1 MITSRVLD
9 GARVESLV
17 DGKFILASDQP
28 APIGADAAP
37 SPFDLFLAGIAACT
51 AYYAQRYCRKWNL
64 PHAGIEVDLEP
75 VFDEKHMLID
85 VRMKLRVPA
94 TFPAEHLGGLLK
106 NAGNCLVKKTLEFPP
121 RISLDLVAG

>member
-75 VFDEKHMLID
+75 VFDEKHMLTD

-121 RISLDLVAG
+121 KISLDLAAG

>member
-9 GARVESLV
+9 GARVDTLI
-17 DGKFILASDQP
+17 DGKFSLATDQP
-28 APIGADAAP
+28 APTGADSAP
-37 SPFDLFLAGIAACT
+37 SPFDVFLAGIAACT

-64 PHAGIEVDLEP
+64 PDAGIEVDLEP
-75 VFDEKHMLID
+75 SFDAKHMLTD

-106 NAGNCLVKKTLEFPP
+106 NAGNCLVKKTLDAPP
-121 RISLDLVAG
+121 AVSLDLAVR